1 MQQLT
6 VRSVY
11 DCIDQFAPFETAEA
25 YDNVGLLVGRWDQ
38 PVTRILCSLDVTE
51 ATVREARDFG
61 AELIVSHH
69 PVIWDEMKSITDCTP
84 GNKKLLNLFE
94 NGIAVISMHTNLDMA
109 EGGVNDVL
117 ISLLGAQN
125 EGPFDEEGCG
135 RKGKL
140 EKPVPLNVFLS
151 ICKDKLKTNGLR
163 YFDAG
168 RPAEHIAV
176 LGGSGGSNLL
186 GAWAAGCDTF
196 VTADVKYSVFLQAR
210 ELGINL
216 IDGDHFCTENPII
229 PVLAQKL
236 QHAFPETEFVISK
249 RHDQTARFF

>member
-1 MQQLT
+1 MNTVKDIFEILCEIAPLELQL
-6 VRSVY
+6 
-11 DCIDQFAPFETAEA
+11 P
-25 YDNVGLLVGRWDQ
+25 YDNAGFLIGRADMPVKKALL
-38 PVTRILCSLDVTE
+38 SLDVTDEIVQE
-51 ATVREARDFG
+51 AVESRAQ
-61 AELIVSHH
+61 LIVSHH
-69 PVIWDEMKSITDCTP
+69 PVIWNEMKSITDCTP

>member
-1 MQQLT
+1 MNTVKDIFEILCEIAPLELQL
-6 VRSVY
+6 
-11 DCIDQFAPFETAEA
+11 P
-25 YDNVGLLVGRWDQ
+25 YDNAGFLIGRADMPVKKALL
-38 PVTRILCSLDVTE
+38 SLDVTDEIVQE
-51 ATVREARDFG
+51 AVESRAQ
-61 AELIVSHH
+61 LIVSHH

-151 ICKDKLKTNGLR
+151 ICKDKLKTSGLR

-229 PVLAQKL
+229 PVLAQTL

>member
-1 MQQLT
+1 MNTVKDIFEILCEIAPLELQL
-6 VRSVY
+6 
-11 DCIDQFAPFETAEA
+11 P
-25 YDNVGLLVGRWDQ
+25 YDNAGFLIGRADMPVKKALL
-38 PVTRILCSLDVTE
+38 SLDVTDEIVQE
-51 ATVREARDFG
+51 AVESRAQ
-61 AELIVSHH
+61 LIVSHH
-69 PVIWDEMKSITDCTP
+69 PVIWDEMKSITDCTQ

-236 QHAFPETEFVISK
+236 QHAFPETEFVIST